1 MKALWKSDSPTFLP
15 LPPMLTNTEAELL
28 RQNKLLRDHVARL
41 VSTNVDLLRQIE
53 HLLRERGQTGVDEL
67 AAVAASSDRLN
78 ASRRRA
84 RPVRGKG

>member
-1 MKALWKSDSPTFLP
+1 MKALWNSDSPTFLP
-15 LPPMLTNTEAELL
+15 LPPMLTNSEAELL

-67 AAVAASSDRLN
+67 AAVAESSDGIDT
-78 ASRRRA
+78 SRRRA
-84 RPVRGKG
+84 RPIRGKG